1 MNKNNLIR
9 KLYLKSL
16 PPNILA
22 VLGGTVNVLVDS
34 ILVGRKLGETG
45 LAAVNQSLTV
55 YLLFCTLGSLIA
67 SGCAYK
73 SAVAAGDN
81 QIEEAQKYY
90 KYALTYGVALS
101 VSVCLLGILCIH
113 PVTRILSSE
122 LTYEY
127 VRKYLMITIL
137 GGEFKVLLYI
147 PFFYLRL
154 EGKNVQSAIT
164 MTFMMVLNII
174 LDVVLLFVC
183 DFGITGAA
191 AASVLAT
198 AVACILGFLFL
209 HSGNSNFHPAFGFA
223 GKEEIFDTFRYG
235 IPMAFNNLLSA
246 ARLLLL
252 NLIFNRFAI
261 SEAPVIFAILNSMNE
276 FLLCVQNGVPQTATA
291 MTGIFFGEKDNKNL
305 KNIVQIQMKTGLA
318 LTSFIAALIVLC
330 YQQIPVLFGNTIV
343 NLFAFSCYA
352 VSLVAGMICSI
363 LFYYYTST
371 GNVMLAN
378 TITFCRILLF
388 AVIFCFLFSSSNL
401 IWISFPLTE
410 VATLATILLMV
421 RSQGKKKGLE
431 GILLTDPEIE
441 KSGQA
446 ISYEVPCD
454 TEAICQV
461 SSEIGEF
468 CEKNEYDAKKTMAV
482 SLAIEELLTII
493 DQKSLNG
500 KGSMEIR
507 VLSYAEECIVRIRS
521 GGKHYNP
528 VKMADDSMDYMGVQ
542 MIIKMSKKIDYQTTL
557 GINTLII
564 HI

>member
-1 MNKNNLIR
+1 MNKDNLIR

-22 VLGGTVNVLVDS
+22 VLGGTVNVLADS

-45 LAAVNQSLTV
+45 LTAVNQSLTV

-81 QIEEAQKYY
+81 QIEEAQRYY
-90 KYALTYGVALS
+90 KYALTYGVVLS
-101 VSVCLLGILCIH
+101 VLVCLLGILCIH

-122 LTYEY
+122 FTYEY
-127 VRKYLMITIL
+127 VRKYLMVTIL

-164 MTFMMVLNII
+164 MTCMMVLNII
-174 LDVVLLFVC
+174 LDIVFLFVC

-198 AVACILGFLFL
+198 AAACILGFLFL
-209 HSGNSNFHPAFGFA
+209 HSGNSNFHLAFGFA

-246 ARLLLL
+246 VRLLLL

-318 LTSFIAALIVLC
+318 LTSFIAVLIVLG

-378 TITFCRILLF
+378 AITFCRILLF
-388 AVIFCFLFSSSNL
+388 AVIFCFLFSGNNL

-410 VATLATILLMV
+410 VATLATIFLMA
-421 RSQGKKKGLE
+421 RSQGRKRGLE

-461 SSEIGEF
+461 SNEIGEF
-468 CEKNEYDAKKTMAV
+468 CEKNEFDAKKTMVV
-482 SLAIEELLTII
+482 SLAIEEFLTII

-521 GGKHYNP
+521 GGKYYNP
-528 VKMADDSMDYMGVQ
+528 VKMADDSMDYMGVR
-542 MIIKMSKKIDYQTTL
+542 MIIKMSKRIDYQTTL

>member
-1 MNKNNLIR
+1 MNKENLIQ

-34 ILVGRKLGETG
+34 VLVGRKLGETG
-45 LAAVNQSLTV
+45 LTAVNQSLTV

-67 SGCAYK
+67 SGCVYK
-73 SAVAAGDN
+73 SAVAVGNN

-90 KYALTYGVALS
+90 KYALTYGVVLS
-101 VSVCLLGILCIH
+101 IIVCILGVVCVSPIA
-113 PVTRILSSE
+113 RILSTE

-127 VRKYLMITIL
+127 VRKYLTVTIL

-154 EGKNVQSAIT
+154 EGKNVQSAFT
-164 MTFMMVLNII
+164 MTFMMLLNMVLDI
-174 LDVVLLFVC
+174 LFLFVF

-198 AVACILGFLFL
+198 VVACILGFLFL
-209 HSGNSNFHPAFGFA
+209 QGGDSNFYPAFGFA
-223 GKEEIFDTFRYG
+223 DKMEILNTFRYG

-252 NLIFNRFAI
+252 NLIFNHFAMG
-261 SEAPVIFAILNSMNE
+261 EAPVIFAILNSMNE
-276 FLLCVQNGVPQTATA
+276 FLLCLQNGVPQTASA

-305 KNIVQIQMKTGLA
+305 KNIVKIQMKTGLTLA
-318 LTSFIAALIVLC
+318 VIVAVLITLC
-330 YQQIPVLFGNTIV
+330 YRQIPILFGSTIV
-343 NLFAFSCYA
+343 NPFAFLCYA
-352 VSLVAGMICSI
+352 ASFVVGMICSI

-378 TITFCRILLF
+378 TITFCRIFFFAVSFSLLF
-388 AVIFCFLFSSSNL
+388 SVSNL
-401 IWISFPLTE
+401 VWTFFLLTE
-410 VATLATILLMV
+410 VATLMV
-421 RSQGKKKGLE
+421 VFLAARSQGKRKGLE
-431 GILLTDPEIE
+431 GILLIDSEIE
-441 KSGQA
+441 KSGHA

-461 SSEIGEF
+461 SSEIEEF
-468 CEKNEYDAKKTMAV
+468 CEKNEFDAKKTMTV

-493 DQKSLNG
+493 NQKSLNG
-500 KGSMEIR
+500 KGTMEVR

-528 VKMADDSMDYMGVQ
+528 VKMADDSMDYMGVR
-542 MIIKMSKKIDYQTTL
+542 MIIKKSKKIDYQTTL